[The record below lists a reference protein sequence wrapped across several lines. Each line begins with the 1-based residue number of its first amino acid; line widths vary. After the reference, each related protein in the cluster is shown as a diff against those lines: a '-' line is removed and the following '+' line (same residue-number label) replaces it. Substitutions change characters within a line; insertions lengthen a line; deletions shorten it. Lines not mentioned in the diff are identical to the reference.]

1 MGDATDCFVTN
12 WTLTRTPLLSGR
24 AEWWRKFWPECTPAT
39 VERHLARAANGRR
52 RVFLNRRHRESQ
64 PMALLTGA
72 VANSRWNWVM
82 FRIRPLHEYGPSTVS
97 SRIVLSAIWPA
108 TMRILRIKRR
118 TSLDCI

>member
-1 MGDATDCFVTN
+1 MGNATDAFATN
-12 WTLTRTPLLSGR
+12 WTVTPTSLLGGR
-24 AEWWRKFWPECTPAT
+24 ADLWGKVWPGCTPAT

-52 RVFLNRRHRESQ
+52 RVFLNGRLRESQ

-82 FRIRPLHEYGPSTVS
+82 FRIRPLHECGPSTVS
-97 SRIVLSAIWPA
+97 SHIVLSATWPA
-108 TMRILRIKRR
+108 TMRILRAKRR